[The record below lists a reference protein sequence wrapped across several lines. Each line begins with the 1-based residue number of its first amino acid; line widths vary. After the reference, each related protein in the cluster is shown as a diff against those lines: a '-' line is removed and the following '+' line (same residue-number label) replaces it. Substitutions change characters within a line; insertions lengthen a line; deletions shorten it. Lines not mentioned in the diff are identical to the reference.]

1 MFTFLVGN
9 ITIVFI
15 TRQFLRYKAFISYTS
30 LKQYLHQEC
39 EEKYFKKGLRMMLK
53 VNTIESSSGSDNVK
67 YSYKIQHPYVEF
79 IQNSNNGETTSLL
92 SKQQK

>member
-1 MFTFLVGN
+1 M
-9 ITIVFI
+9 
-15 TRQFLRYKAFISYTS
+15 K
-30 LKQYLHQEC
+30 
-39 EEKYFKKGLRMMLK
+39 LK
-53 VNTIESSSGSDNVK
+53 VNTIESSDNVK